1 MLEVRFFARL
11 REALGRERV
20 RLPLETPGLTV
31 EGLLSALEAE
41 IPGSRGQL
49 TAPGIRLAAT
59 AAARQGRR
67 ARRATGRR
75 ARLRSGSCIRLWRA

>member
-49 TAPGIRLAAT
+49 TAPGIRLAVNQTFVEDENFALNPGDEV
-59 AAARQGRR
+59 AFLPPV
-67 ARRATGRR
+67 TG
-75 ARLRSGSCIRLWRA
+75 G